1 MMLKIPTLFPM
12 NAGVSLATTD
22 VFPKNCSPYP
32 FKNSKTEASVFGP
45 GMISNNF
52 K

>member
-1 MMLKIPTLFPM
+1 M

-22 VFPKNCSPYP
+22 VLPKNFSPYP
-32 FKNSKTEASVFGP
+32 FKNSNTAGEVFGP
-45 GMISNNF
+45 GIISKSF